1 MGAAASRRL
10 FHQAALLISEAVTG
24 KPEAQARKQIDRQL
38 AEAGWLVQNRAAA
51 NPHAAL
57 GVAIREFPLKGG
69 PVDYGLYVG
78 GAVAGAVEAKK
89 EGWTLSGVELQS
101 QRYSIGLPDTLPA
114 YRRPLPFLYESTG
127 TETQFTNLLDPEPR
141 SREVFTFHRPETH
154 REWLQEAGYEQV
166 RTLPGVAEA
175 QAPYEAGSTLRAR
188 LKTLPP
194 LVTDGL
200 WPPQVAAIRNLEES
214 LAANKPRAL
223 IQMATGSGK
232 TFTAANFTYRLA
244 RFAKAKR
251 ILFLVD
257 RGNLGRQA
265 RREFEQFVT
274 PDDGRKFSELYVV
287 QHLTS
292 NVLDPT
298 AKVVI
303 GTIQRLYSML
313 RGEEELTEE
322 ADEASSFDAAPT
334 LTKAPLPVA
343 YNLNLPIETFDVI
356 VTDECHRSI
365 YNLWRQVLEYFD
377 AFIVGLTATPSK
389 QTLGFFHQNLVM
401 EYDHEKAVADGV
413 NVDFDVYE
421 IRTEITQGGSKV
433 DAGLFVDKRD
443 RQTRQRRWEQ
453 LEDDL
458 VYDARQLD
466 RAVVAQDQLR
476 TVIRTFREKLFSE
489 IFPGRT
495 EVPKTLIFAKDD
507 SHAEDIVRVVREEFG
522 KGNDFCAKIT
532 YKTTG
537 AKPEDL
543 LASFRNSYN
552 PRIAV
557 TVDMIATG
565 TDVRPIEIVFFMRSV
580 RSRTFFEQMK
590 GRGVRVINPTDLQA
604 VTPDAR
610 AKTRFVIVD
619 AVGIS
624 HEDLSDSVSL
634 EKRPFVSFEKLLE
647 QIAFGNREADVL
659 SSLASRLARL
669 DRQLGS
675 ADRKLL
681 TDLAGGRPIRGLAA
695 GLVDALDPDVQLDA
709 ARTATGETE
718 PSADAI
724 TEAAAQ
730 LLAEAA
736 KPIATNPDLRSKLIE
751 LKQSYEQTIDTTSVD
766 TVLKAGYSEEAT
778 EAARGIVHDFEA
790 FIHDHRDEID
800 ALQILFSRPHG
811 RRLTFE
817 QVRELAEAIKRP
829 PRQWT
834 PEILWEAYER
844 LDRSKVRGSGE
855 RTLADLVS
863 LVRYAVDEREELVPY
878 ADQVRARFDNWLA
891 QQESSGRSFM
901 PEQLRW
907 LEMIRNQVATSL
919 GVELTD
925 FDYVPFNQKGGVA
938 RAAKVFG
945 PELPSLLY
953 ELNEALS

>member
-1 MGAAASRRL
+1 LTA
-10 FHQAALLISEAVTG
+10 
-24 KPEAQARKQIDRQL
+24 KPEAEARKEIDHQL
-38 AEAGWLVQNRAAA
+38 TEAGWLVQDRAAA

-89 EGWTLSGVELQS
+89 EGWTLSGVEVQS
-101 QRYSIGLPDTLPA
+101 QRYSQGLPDTLPA

-127 TETQFTNLLDPEPR
+127 KETQFTNLLDPEPR

-154 REWLQEAGYEQV
+154 REWLQQAGYEQV
-166 RTLPGVAEA
+166 RTLPSVAEA
-175 QAPYEAGSTLRAR
+175 PAPYEAGATLRAR

-194 LVTDGL
+194 LVTNGL
-200 WPPQVAAIRNLEES
+200 WPPQVTAIRNLEAS
-214 LAANKPRAL
+214 LAANRPRAL

-244 RFAKAKR
+244 KFAKAKR

-287 QHLTS
+287 QHLSS

-313 RGEEELTEE
+313 QGEEELPEE

-334 LTKAPLPVA
+334 LAKAPLPVA
-343 YNLNLPIETFDVI
+343 YNQGLPIETFDVI

-377 AFIVGLTATPSK
+377 AFLIGLTATPSK
-389 QTLGFFHQNLVM
+389 QTLGFFKQNLVM

-421 IRTEITQGGSKV
+421 IRTEITQVGSKV
-433 DAGLFVDKRD
+433 DAGLWVDKRD
-443 RQTRQRRWEQ
+443 RLTRERRWEQ
-453 LEDDL
+453 LDEEL
-458 VYDARQLD
+458 SYEASQLD

-476 TVIRTFREKLFSE
+476 TVIRTFRDKLFTE

-565 TDVRPIEIVFFMRSV
+565 TDVKPIEIVFFMRSV

-590 GRGVRVINPTDLQA
+590 GRGVRVINDTDLRA

-610 AKTRFVIVD
+610 SKTRFVIVD

-624 HEDLSDSVSL
+624 HEELTDTTSL
-634 EKRPFVSFEKLLE
+634 EKKPSVSFEKLLE
-647 QIAFGNREADVL
+647 QVAFGNRETDVL

-669 DRQLGS
+669 DRQISS
-675 ADRKLL
+675 ADRQLL
-681 TDLAGGRPIRGLAA
+681 ADIADGRSIRDLAAA
-695 GLVDALDPDVQLDA
+695 LVDALDPDSQLDA
-709 ARTATGETE
+709 AKLATGDAD
-718 PSADAI
+718 PSAAAIEDA
-724 TEAAAQ
+724 ASQ
-730 LLAEAA
+730 LLANATA
-736 KPIATNPDLRSKLIE
+736 PIASNPELRSQLVE

-766 TVLKAGYSEEAT
+766 AVITAGYSVEAT

-790 FIHDHRDEID
+790 FIAEHRDEID
-800 ALQILFSRPHG
+800 ALQILFSQPYRH
-811 RRLTFE
+811 RLTFE
-817 QVRELAEAIKRP
+817 QVRELADAIRRP

-834 PEILWEAYER
+834 PTVLWEAYER
-844 LDRSKVRGSGE
+844 LDRSKVHGHGE

-863 LVRYAVDEREELVPY
+863 LVRFAVHEQQQLVPY
-878 ADQVRARFDNWLA
+878 ADQVRERFDNWLA
-891 QQESSGRSFM
+891 QQETAGRIFTE
-901 PEQLRW
+901 EQVRW
-907 LEMIRNQVATSL
+907 LEMIRDQIAGSL
-919 GVELTD
+919 GIELSD
-925 FDYVPFNQKGGVA
+925 FDYVPFNQEGGA
-938 RAAKVFG
+938 GRAAVLFG
-945 PELPSLLY
+945 SDLRALLAQLNDEL
-953 ELNEALS
+953 AQ

>member
-1 MGAAASRRL
+1 LPA
-10 FHQAALLISEAVTG
+10 
-24 KPEAQARKQIDRQL
+24 KPESRAREEIDRQL
-38 AEAGWLVQNRAAA
+38 SEAGWIVQDRAAA
-51 NPHAAL
+51 NLSAGP
-57 GVAIREFPLKGG
+57 GVAVREFPLKGG
-69 PVDYGLYVG
+69 PVDYLLYLD
-78 GAVAGAVEAKK
+78 GAAAGAVEAKK
-89 EGWTLSGVELQS
+89 EGWTLSGVEAQS
-101 QRYSIGLPDTLPA
+101 KRYSEGLPDALPA

-127 TETQFTNLLDPEPR
+127 KETYFTNLLDPEPR
-141 SREVFTFHRPETH
+141 SREVLTFHRPETH
-154 REWLQEAGYEQV
+154 REWLQQAGYEQS
-166 RTLPGVAEA
+166 RRALPGVAEPP
-175 QAPYEAGSTLRAR
+175 APYTEGDTLRAR
-188 LKTLPP
+188 LKALPP
-194 LVTDGL
+194 LDTGDL
-200 WPPQVAAIRNLEES
+200 WRAQITAIENLEES

-244 RFAKAKR
+244 KFAKAKR

-265 RREFEQFVT
+265 KKEFEQFVT

-313 RGEEELTEE
+313 QGQEELPEE
-322 ADEASSFDAAPT
+322 ADEVSSFEAVLPLA
-334 LTKAPLPVA
+334 KAPLPVA
-343 YNLNLPIETFDVI
+343 YNPRIPIETFDVI
-356 VTDECHRSI
+356 ITDEAHRSI

-377 AFIVGLTATPSK
+377 AFCIGLTATPSK
-389 QTLGFFHQNLVM
+389 QTLGFFKQNLVM
-401 EYDHEKAVADGV
+401 EYDHERAVADGV
-413 NVDFDVYE
+413 NVDFDVFE
-421 IRTEITQGGSKV
+421 IRTEITQAGSKV

-443 RQTRQRRWEQ
+443 RQTRERRWEQ
-453 LEDDL
+453 LDEEFT
-458 VYDARQLD
+458 YDASQLD

-476 TVIRTFREKLFSE
+476 TVIRTFRDKLPE

-522 KGNDFCAKIT
+522 KGNDFCVKIT

-590 GRGVRVINPTDLQA
+590 GRGVRVINPTDLRA

-610 AKTRFVIVD
+610 AKDRFVIVD

-624 HEDLSDSVSL
+624 HEDLTDTVSL
-634 EKRPFVSFEKLLE
+634 EKKPSVSFEKLLE
-647 QIAFGNREADVL
+647 QVAFGNREADLL

-669 DRQLGS
+669 DRQLSS
-675 ADRKLL
+675 ADRHLL
-681 TDLAGGRPIRGLAA
+681 TDAADGHSIRELAA
-695 GLVDALDPDVQLDA
+695 ALVEALDPDVQVEA
-709 ARTATGETE
+709 ARVATGETD
-718 PSADAI
+718 PPASAVE
-724 TEAAAQ
+724 EAAAH
-730 LLAEAA
+730 LLDEAA
-736 KPIATNPDLRSKLIE
+736 QPIAANPELRAKLVE
-751 LKQSYEQTIDTTSVD
+751 LKHAYEQTIDTTSVD
-766 TVLKAGYSEEAT
+766 TMLKAGYSEEAT
-778 EAARGIVHDFEA
+778 EAARGIVHDFET
-790 FIHDHRDEID
+790 FIMEHRDQLD
-800 ALQILFSRPHG
+800 ALQILFSRPYR

-834 PEILWEAYER
+834 PEVLWQAYER
-844 LDRSKVRGSGE
+844 LDRLKVHGSGE

-863 LVRYAVDEREELVPY
+863 LVRFAVHEQDELVPY
-878 ADQVRARFDNWLA
+878 AEQVRERFDSWLA
-891 QQESSGRSFM
+891 QQGSAGRTFTA
-901 PEQLRW
+901 EQLRW
-907 LEMIRNQVATSL
+907 LEMTRDQVATSL
-919 GVELTD
+919 GVEMGD
-925 FDYVPFNQKGGVA
+925 FDYVPFNQEGGVG
-938 RAAKVFG
+938 RASQLFG
-945 PELPSLLY
+945 PELPSLLADLNT
-953 ELNEALS
+953 ELSG

>member
-1 MGAAASRRL
+1 MTIRTLADGWYPQR
-10 FHQAALLISEAVTG
+10 ALTAQ
-24 KPEAQARKQIDRQL
+24 PEARAREQIDRQL
-38 AEAGWLVQNRAAA
+38 TDAGWIVQDRAAA
-51 NPHAAL
+51 NLSAGP
-57 GVAIREFPLKGG
+57 GVAVREFPLKGG
-69 PVDYGLYVG
+69 PVDYLLYLD
-78 GAVAGAVEAKK
+78 GAAAGAVEAKK
-89 EGWTLSGVELQS
+89 EGWTLSGVEAQS
-101 QRYSIGLPDTLPA
+101 RRYSEGLPDALPA

-127 TETQFTNLLDPEPR
+127 VETQFTNLLDPEPR

-154 REWLQEAGYEQV
+154 REWLQQAGYEQS
-166 RTLPGVAEA
+166 RRALPGVAEPP
-175 QAPYEAGSTLRAR
+175 APYTEGDTLRAR
-188 LKTLPP
+188 LKTMPP
-194 LVTDGL
+194 LMTEAL
-200 WPPQVAAIRNLEES
+200 WKPQITAIENLEQS
-214 LAANKPRAL
+214 LAQNKPRAL

-244 RFAKAKR
+244 KFGKAKR

-265 RREFEQFVT
+265 RKEFEQFVT

-287 QHLTS
+287 QHLSS

-303 GTIQRLYSML
+303 GTIQRMYSML
-313 RGEEELTEE
+313 QGQEDLPEE
-322 ADEASSFDAAPT
+322 ADEVSSFDAAPT
-334 LTKAPLPVA
+334 LIKEPLPVS
-343 YNLNLPIETFDVI
+343 YNPKIPIETFDVI
-356 VTDECHRSI
+356 ITDEAHRSI

-377 AFIVGLTATPSK
+377 AFVIGLTATPSK
-389 QTLGFFHQNLVM
+389 QTLGFFNQNLVM
-401 EYDHEKAVADGV
+401 EYDHERAVADGV
-413 NVDFDVYE
+413 NVDFDVFE
-421 IRTEITQGGSKV
+421 IRTEITQAGAKV
-433 DAGLFVDKRD
+433 DAGLVVDKRD

-453 LEDDL
+453 LDEDFT
-458 VYDARQLD
+458 YDAGQLD

-476 TVIRTFREKLFSE
+476 TVIRTFRDKLPE

-522 KGNDFCAKIT
+522 KGNDFCVKIT

-624 HEDLSDSVSL
+624 HEELTDTVSL
-634 EKRPFVSFEKLLE
+634 EKKPSVSFEKLLE
-647 QIAFGNREADVL
+647 QIAFGNRETDLL

-669 DRQLGS
+669 DRQLSS
-675 ADRKLL
+675 ADRQLL
-681 TDLAGGRPIRGLAA
+681 TDAADGHSIRELAA
-695 GLVDALDPDVQLDA
+695 ALVDALDPDVQIEA
-709 ARTATGETE
+709 ARMATGETD
-718 PSADAI
+718 PAASAVEGAAARLLG
-724 TEAAAQ
+724 EAAQ
-730 LLAEAA
+730 
-736 KPIATNPDLRSKLIE
+736 PIAGNPDLRAKLVE

-790 FIHDHRDEID
+790 FIAEHRDEID
-800 ALQILFSRPHG
+800 ALQILFSRPYR

-834 PEILWEAYER
+834 PEVLWEAYER
-844 LDRSKVRGSGE
+844 LDLAKVHGSGE

-863 LVRYAVDEREELVPY
+863 LVRFAVHEQDELVPY
-878 ADQVRARFDNWLA
+878 AEQVRERFDNWLA
-891 QQESSGRSFM
+891 QQESAGRMFT
-901 PEQLRW
+901 PEQTRW
-907 LEMIRNQVATSL
+907 LVMIRDQVATSL
-919 GVELTD
+919 GIEMSD
-925 FDYVPFNQKGGVA
+925 FDYVPFNQEGGAGKAVQL
-938 RAAKVFG
+938 FG
-945 PELPSLLY
+945 PHLTGLIN
-953 ELNEALS
+953 ELNGALSG

>member
-1 MGAAASRRL
+1 MTA
-10 FHQAALLISEAVTG
+10 
-24 KPEAQARKQIDRQL
+24 KPESRAREQIDRQL
-38 AEAGWLVQNRAAA
+38 TDAGWIVQDRAAA
-51 NPHAAL
+51 NLSAGP
-57 GVAIREFPLKGG
+57 GVAVREFPLKGG
-69 PVDYGLYVG
+69 PVDYLLYLD
-78 GAVAGAVEAKK
+78 GAAAGAVEAKK
-89 EGWTLSGVELQS
+89 EGWTLSGVEAQS
-101 QRYSIGLPDTLPA
+101 KRYSEGLPDALPA

-127 TETQFTNLLDPEPR
+127 KETYFTNLLDPEPR

-154 REWLQEAGYEQV
+154 REWLQQAGYEHS
-166 RTLPGVAEA
+166 RRALPGVAEPR
-175 QAPYEAGSTLRAR
+175 APYTEGDTLRAR
-188 LKTLPP
+188 LKILPP
-194 LVTDGL
+194 LDQGDL
-200 WPPQVAAIRNLEES
+200 WKAQITAIENLEES

-244 RFAKAKR
+244 KFAKAKR

-265 RREFEQFVT
+265 KKEFEQFVT

-287 QHLTS
+287 QHLSS

-313 RGEEELTEE
+313 QGQEELPEE
-322 ADEASSFDAAPT
+322 ADEVSSFEAAPP
-334 LTKAPLPVA
+334 LAKAPLPVS
-343 YNLNLPIETFDVI
+343 YNPRIPIETFDVI
-356 VTDECHRSI
+356 ITDEAHRSI

-377 AFIVGLTATPSK
+377 AFVIGLTATPSK
-389 QTLGFFHQNLVM
+389 QTLGFFKQNLVM
-401 EYDHEKAVADGV
+401 EYDHERAVADGV
-413 NVDFDVYE
+413 NVDFDVFE
-421 IRTEITQGGSKV
+421 IRTEITQAGSKV

-443 RQTRQRRWEQ
+443 RETRERRWQQ
-453 LEDDL
+453 LDEDL
-458 VYDARQLD
+458 SYEAGQLD
-466 RAVVAQDQLR
+466 RAVVAEDQLR
-476 TVIRTFREKLFSE
+476 TVIRTFRDKLFTE

-565 TDVRPIEIVFFMRSV
+565 TDVKPIEIVFFMRSV

-590 GRGVRVINPTDLQA
+590 GRGVRVINPTDLRA

-610 AKTRFVIVD
+610 AKDRFVIVD

-624 HEDLSDSVSL
+624 HEDLTDTVSL
-634 EKRPFVSFEKLLE
+634 EKKPSVSFEKLLE
-647 QIAFGNREADVL
+647 QVAFGNRDTDLL

-669 DRQLGS
+669 DRQLSS
-675 ADRKLL
+675 ADRQLL
-681 TDLAGGRPIRGLAA
+681 TDAADGRSIRELAA
-695 GLVDALDPDVQLDA
+695 RLVDALDPDVQIEA
-709 ARTATGETE
+709 ARVATGETD
-718 PSADAI
+718 PPASAVE
-724 TEAAAQ
+724 EAAAR
-730 LLAEAA
+730 LLGEAA
-736 KPIATNPDLRSKLIE
+736 QPLAANPELRAKLVE
-751 LKQSYEQTIDTTSVD
+751 LKHSYEQTIDTTSVD

-790 FIHDHRDEID
+790 FIAEHRDELD
-800 ALQILFSRPHG
+800 ALQILFSQPYR

-817 QVRELAEAIKRP
+817 QVRELADAIKRP

-834 PEILWEAYER
+834 PEVLWQAYER
-844 LDRSKVRGSGE
+844 LDRSKVHGSGD

-863 LVRYAVDEREELVPY
+863 LVRFAVHDQEELVPY
-878 ADQVRARFDNWLA
+878 AEQVRERFDNWLA
-891 QQESSGRSFM
+891 QQESAGRAFT
-901 PEQLRW
+901 PEQMRW
-907 LEMIRNQVATSL
+907 LGMIRDQIAASL
-919 GVELTD
+919 GVELGD
-925 FDYVPFNQKGGVA
+925 FDYVPFNQEGGAA
-938 RAAKVFG
+938 RADHLFG
-945 PELPSLLY
+945 NELPRLLA
-953 ELNEALS
+953 ELNEALAE

>member
-1 MGAAASRRL
+1 
-10 FHQAALLISEAVTG
+10 
-24 KPEAQARKQIDRQL
+24 
-38 AEAGWLVQNRAAA
+38 
-51 NPHAAL
+51 
-57 GVAIREFPLKGG
+57 
-69 PVDYGLYVG
+69 
-78 GAVAGAVEAKK
+78 
-89 EGWTLSGVELQS
+89 
-101 QRYSIGLPDTLPA
+101 
-114 YRRPLPFLYESTG
+114 
-127 TETQFTNLLDPEPR
+127 
-141 SREVFTFHRPETH
+141 
-154 REWLQEAGYEQV
+154 
-166 RTLPGVAEA
+166 VAEA
-175 QAPYEAGSTLRAR
+175 PGPYEAGATLRAR
-188 LKTLPP
+188 MRTLPP
-194 LVTDGL
+194 LITDGL
-200 WPPQVAAIRNLEES
+200 WPPQITAIRNLEES
-214 LAANKPRAL
+214 LASNKPRAL

-244 RFAKAKR
+244 KFGKAKR

-313 RGEEELTEE
+313 RGEEELAEE
-322 ADEASSFDAAPT
+322 ADEVSSFDAAPT
-334 LTKAPLPVA
+334 FAKAPLPVV
-343 YNLNLPIETFDVI
+343 YNPNLPIETFDVI

-377 AFIVGLTATPSK
+377 AFLIGLTATPSK

-421 IRTEITQGGSKV
+421 IRTAITQAGSKV

-453 LEDDL
+453 LDDDL
-458 VYDARQLD
+458 VYDAGQLD

-476 TVIRTFREKLFSE
+476 TVIRTFRDKLFTE

-522 KGNDFCAKIT
+522 KGNDFCTKIT

-565 TDVRPIEIVFFMRSV
+565 TDVKPIEIVFFMRSV

-619 AVGIS
+619 AVAIS
-624 HEDLSDSVSL
+624 HEDLTDSVSL
-634 EKRPFVSFEKLLE
+634 EKKPYVSFEKLLE
-647 QIAFGNREADVL
+647 QVAFGNREADVL

-675 ADRKLL
+675 ADRQFL
-681 TDLAGGRPIRGLAA
+681 TDIAGGQPLRGLAA
-695 GLVDALDPDVQLDA
+695 ALVDALDPDIQLKA
-709 ARTATGETE
+709 ARKTTGEAE
-718 PSADAI
+718 PSAEAVE
-724 TEAAAQ
+724 EAAAH
-730 LLAEAA
+730 LLMEAA
-736 KPIATNPDLRSKLIE
+736 KPIATNPDLRKKLVE
-751 LKQSYEQTIDTTSVD
+751 LKQAYEQTIDTTSVD

-790 FIHDHRDEID
+790 YIRDHHDELD
-800 ALQILFSRPHG
+800 ALQILFSQPHR

-834 PEILWEAYER
+834 PEVLWEAYER
-844 LDRSKVRGSGE
+844 LDKSKVHGSGE

-863 LVRYAVDEREELVPY
+863 LVRYAVHEQEELVPY
-878 ADQVRARFDNWLA
+878 AEQVRERFGNWLA
-891 QQESSGRSFM
+891 QQESAGRTFTS
-901 PEQLRW
+901 EQLRW
-907 LEMIRNQVATSL
+907 LEMIRDQVATSL
-919 GVELTD
+919 GVEMDD
-925 FDYVPFNQKGGVA
+925 FEYVPFNQEGGVA
-938 RAAKVFG
+938 KAVAVLG
-945 PELPSLLY
+945 SELPLTLQ
-953 ELNEALS
+953 ELNAALSL

>member
-1 MGAAASRRL
+1 MTA
-10 FHQAALLISEAVTG
+10 
-24 KPEAQARKQIDRQL
+24 KPEAEARKEIDRQL
-38 AEAGWLVQNRAAA
+38 TDAGWLVQDRAAA

-101 QRYSIGLPDTLPA
+101 QRYSHGLPDALPA

-127 TETQFTNLLDPEPR
+127 KETQFTNLLDPDPR

-154 REWLQEAGYEQV
+154 QEWLRQAGYEQV
-166 RTLPGVAEA
+166 RTLPNVAEA
-175 QAPYEAGSTLRAR
+175 PAPYEAGATLRAR

-194 LVTDGL
+194 LMTDGL
-200 WPPQVAAIRNLEES
+200 WPPQVSAIHNVEES
-214 LAANKPRAL
+214 LAENRPRAL

-232 TFTAANFTYRLA
+232 TFVAANLTYRLA
-244 RFAKAKR
+244 KFAKAKR

-265 RREFEQFVT
+265 RKEFEQFVT

-287 QHLTS
+287 QHLSS

-303 GTIQRLYSML
+303 GTIQRVYSML
-313 RGEEELTEE
+313 QGEEELPEE
-322 ADEASSFDAAPT
+322 ADEVSSFEAAPT
-334 LTKAPLPVA
+334 LKREPLPVA
-343 YNLNLPIETFDVI
+343 YNPSLPIETFDVI

-377 AFIVGLTATPSK
+377 AFLIGLTATPSK
-389 QTLGFFHQNLVM
+389 QTLGFFRQNLVM
-401 EYDHEKAVADGV
+401 EYDHERAVADGV

-421 IRTEITQGGSKV
+421 IRTEITQAGSKV
-433 DAGLFVDKRD
+433 DAGLYVDKRD
-443 RQTRQRRWEQ
+443 RQTREKRWEQ
-453 LEDDL
+453 LDEEL
-458 VYDARQLD
+458 VYEASELD
-466 RAVVAQDQLR
+466 RAVVAADQLR
-476 TVIRTFREKLFSE
+476 TVIRTFRDKLFTE

-565 TDVRPIEIVFFMRSV
+565 TDVKPIEIVFFMRAV

-590 GRGVRVINPTDLQA
+590 GRGVRVINDTDLRA

-610 AKTRFVIVD
+610 SKDRFVIVD
-619 AVGIS
+619 AVGIV
-624 HEDLSDSVSL
+624 HEDLTDTVSL
-634 EKRPFVSFEKLLE
+634 EKKPSVSFEKLLE
-647 QIAFGNREADVL
+647 EVAFGNREADVL

-669 DRQLGS
+669 DRQLS
-675 ADRKLL
+675 STDRQLL
-681 TDLAGGRPIRGLAA
+681 TDVAGARSIRDLAA
-695 GLVDALDPDVQLDA
+695 ALVDALDPDVQVKA
-709 ARTATGETE
+709 AQRVTGEAE
-718 PSADAI
+718 PSVADV
-724 TEAAAQ
+724 EDAAAQ

-736 KPIATNPDLRSKLIE
+736 KPIATNPDLRNKLIE
-751 LKQSYEQTIDTTSVD
+751 LKHSYEQTIDTTSVD

-778 EAARGIVHDFEA
+778 EAARGIVHDFET
-790 FIHDHRDEID
+790 FIQENRDQID
-800 ALQILFSRPHG
+800 ALQILFSRPHR

-817 QVRELAEAIKRP
+817 QVRELADAIKRP

-834 PEILWEAYER
+834 PDVLWEAYER
-844 LDRSKVRGSGE
+844 LDRSKVRGAGE

-863 LVRYAVDEREELVPY
+863 LVRFAVRDQDALVPY
-878 ADQVRARFDNWLA
+878 AEQVRERFDNWLA
-891 QQESSGRSFM
+891 QQESAGRTFT
-901 PEQLRW
+901 PEQMRW
-907 LEMIRNQVATSL
+907 LEMIRDQIAASL
-919 GVELTD
+919 GIEMSD
-925 FDYVPFNQKGGVA
+925 FDYVPFNQEGGIG
-938 RAAKVFG
+938 RASALFG
-945 PELPSLLY
+945 SNLSNLLA
-953 ELNEALS
+953 ELNAELSG

>member
-1 MGAAASRRL
+1 MG
-10 FHQAALLISEAVTG
+10 TP
-24 KPEAQARKQIDRQL
+24 KPEAKAREQIDRQL
-38 AEAGWLVQNRAAA
+38 AEAGWLIQDRVAA

-89 EGWTLSGVELQS
+89 EGWTLSGVEFQS

-154 REWLQEAGYEQV
+154 REWLQQAGYEQV
-166 RTLPGVAEA
+166 RTLPGVAESP
-175 QAPYEAGSTLRAR
+175 APYEAGATLRAR
-188 LKTLPP
+188 MKTLPP
-194 LVTDGL
+194 LLTDGL
-200 WPPQVAAIRNLEES
+200 WPPQVTAIRNLEES

-232 TFTAANFTYRLA
+232 TFTAANFTYRIA
-244 RFAKAKR
+244 KFGKAKR

-303 GTIQRLYSML
+303 GTIQRMYSIL
-313 RGEEELTEE
+313 RGEDELAEE
-322 ADEASSFDAAPT
+322 ADEVSSFDAAPT
-334 LTKAPLPVA
+334 LAKAPLPVA
-343 YNLNLPIETFDVI
+343 YNPNLPIETFDVI

-377 AFIVGLTATPSK
+377 AFLIGLTATPSK

-421 IRTEITQGGSKV
+421 IQTAITQAGSKV

-443 RQTRQRRWEQ
+443 RQTRQRRWQ
-453 LEDDL
+453 LLDEDL
-458 VYDARQLD
+458 VYDASQLD

-476 TVIRTFREKLFSE
+476 TVVRTFRDKLFTD

-507 SHAEDIVRVVREEFG
+507 SHAEDIVRVIREEFG
-522 KGNDFCAKIT
+522 KGNDFCTKIT

-565 TDVRPIEIVFFMRSV
+565 TDVKPIEIVFFMRSV

-610 AKTRFVIVD
+610 AKTRFVIID

-624 HEDLSDSVSL
+624 HEDLTDTVSL
-634 EKRPFVSFEKLLE
+634 EKKPFVSFEKLLE
-647 QIAFGNREADVL
+647 QVAFGNRETDVL

-669 DRQLGS
+669 DRQLS
-675 ADRKLL
+675 AADRQLV
-681 TDLAGGRPIRGLAA
+681 TEVSGGRSISNLSAA
-695 GLVDALDPDVQLDA
+695 LVDALDPDVQLQT
-709 ARTATGETE
+709 ARSATGESE
-718 PSADAI
+718 PSAAAI
-724 TEAAAQ
+724 ADAAAQ
-730 LLAEAA
+730 LFAEAA
-736 KPIATNPDLRSKLIE
+736 KPIATNPDLRAKLVA

-766 TVLKAGYSEEAT
+766 TILKAGYSAEAT
-778 EAARGIVHDFEA
+778 EAARGIVRDFEA
-790 FIHDHRDEID
+790 FIREHRDEID
-800 ALQILFSRPHG
+800 ALQILFSRPHR

-834 PEILWEAYER
+834 PGVLWEAYER
-844 LDRSKVRGSGE
+844 LDKSRVRSSGE

-863 LVRYAVDEREELVPY
+863 VVRFAIHDQEELVPY
-878 ADQVRARFDNWLA
+878 ADQVGERFANWLA
-891 QQESSGRSFM
+891 QQQSAGRSFTR
-901 PEQLRW
+901 EQLRW
-907 LEMIRNQVATSL
+907 LEMIRDQVATSL
-919 GVELTD
+919 GIEMSD
-925 FDYVPFNQKGGVA
+925 FDYVPFNQEGGVGKA
-938 RAAKVFG
+938 SALFG
-945 PELPSLLY
+945 PDLARLLA
-953 ELNEALS
+953 ELNAELSG

>member
-1 MGAAASRRL
+1 LTA
-10 FHQAALLISEAVTG
+10 
-24 KPEAQARKQIDRQL
+24 KPEAEARKEIDRQL
-38 AEAGWLVQNRAAA
+38 GEAGWLVQDRAAA
-51 NPHAAL
+51 NPQAAL

-101 QRYSIGLPDTLPA
+101 QRYSQGLPDTLPA

-127 TETQFTNLLDPEPR
+127 KETQFTNLLDPEPR

-154 REWLQEAGYEQV
+154 REWLQQAGYEQI
-166 RTLPGVAEA
+166 RTLPSVAEA
-175 QAPYEAGSTLRAR
+175 PAPYEAGATLRAR
-188 LKTLPP
+188 LNTLPP
-194 LVTDGL
+194 LMTNGL
-200 WPPQVAAIRNLEES
+200 WPPQVTAIRNLEES
-214 LAANKPRAL
+214 LGANKPRAL

-244 RFAKAKR
+244 KFAKAKR

-265 RREFEQFVT
+265 RKEFEQFVT

-287 QHLTS
+287 QHLSS

-313 RGEEELTEE
+313 QGQDELPEES
-322 ADEASSFDAAPT
+322 DEVSSFEAAPT
-334 LTKAPLPVA
+334 LTKEPLPVA
-343 YNLNLPIETFDVI
+343 YNPRIPIETFDVI

-377 AFIVGLTATPSK
+377 AFLIGLTATPSK

-421 IRTEITQGGSKV
+421 IRTEITQAGSKI

-443 RQTRQRRWEQ
+443 RQTRQRRWQQ
-453 LEDDL
+453 LDEDL
-458 VYDARQLD
+458 VYDTSQLD

-476 TVIRTFREKLFSE
+476 TVIRTFRDKLFTE

-537 AKPEDL
+537 VKPEDL

-624 HEDLSDSVSL
+624 HEDLTDSVSL
-634 EKRPFVSFEKLLE
+634 DKKPYVSFEKLLE
-647 QIAFGNREADVL
+647 QVAFGNREPDVL

-669 DRQLGS
+669 DRQLSS
-675 ADRKLL
+675 ADRQLL
-681 TDLAGGRPIRGLAA
+681 TDVARGRSIRDLSAA
-695 GLVDALDPDVQLDA
+695 LVDALDPDVQLEA
-709 ARTATGETE
+709 ARKATGQAE
-718 PSADAI
+718 PSAAEVA
-724 TEAAAQ
+724 EAGAQ
-730 LLAEAA
+730 LLAETA
-736 KPIATNPDLRSKLIE
+736 KLIASNPDLRNKLIE

-790 FIHDHRDEID
+790 FIHEHSDEID
-800 ALQILFSRPHG
+800 ALQILFGRPHR

-829 PRQWT
+829 PRKWT
-834 PEILWEAYER
+834 PEVLWEAYER
-844 LDRSKVRGSGE
+844 LDKSKVRGSGE

-863 LVRYAVDEREELVPY
+863 LVRFAVHEQDELVPY
-878 ADQVRARFDNWLA
+878 ADQVRQRFDNWLA
-891 QQESSGRSFM
+891 QQESAGRTFT

-907 LEMIRNQVATSL
+907 LEMIRDQAATSL
-919 GVELTD
+919 GIELSD
-925 FDYVPFNQKGGVA
+925 FDYVPFNQEGGVG
-938 RAAKVFG
+938 RAVSLFG
-945 PELPSLLY
+945 QSLPRLLD
-953 ELNEALS
+953 ELNEALPR

>member
-1 MGAAASRRL
+1 MTDG
-10 FHQAALLISEAVTG
+10 
-24 KPEAQARKQIDRQL
+24 PEGRARKEIDRQL
-38 AEAGWLVQNRAAA
+38 AEAGWLVQDRVTA

-57 GVAIREFPLKGG
+57 GVAIREFPLKSG
-69 PVDYGLYVG
+69 PVDYGLYVA
-78 GAVAGAVEAKK
+78 GAVAGAVEAKR
-89 EGWTLSGVELQS
+89 EGFTLTGVEVQS
-101 QRYSIGLPDTLPA
+101 QRYSQGLPDALPA

-127 TETQFTNLLDPEPR
+127 NETQFTNLLDPEPR

-154 REWLQEAGYEQV
+154 LGWLQQAGYEQI
-166 RTLPGVAEA
+166 RTLPSVTETP
-175 QAPYEAGSTLRAR
+175 APYEAGATLRAR

-194 LVTDGL
+194 LMTDGL
-200 WPPQVAAIRNLEES
+200 WPPQITAIENLETS
-214 LAANKPRAL
+214 MAANKPRAL

-244 RFAKAKR
+244 KFAKAKR

-265 RREFEQFVT
+265 RKEFEQFVT

-287 QHLTS
+287 QHLNS

-313 RGEEELTEE
+313 RGEEELPEE
-322 ADEASSFDAAPT
+322 ADELSTFEAAPT
-334 LTKAPLPVA
+334 LAKAPLPVA
-343 YNLNLPIETFDVI
+343 YNPRLPIETFDVI

-377 AFIVGLTATPSK
+377 AFIIGLTATPSK

-421 IRTEITQGGSKV
+421 IRTEITQAGSKV

-453 LEDDL
+453 LDEDL
-458 VYDARQLD
+458 VYDASQLD

-476 TVIRTFREKLFSE
+476 TVVRTFRDKLFTE
-489 IFPGRT
+489 IFPGRS

-507 SHAEDIVRVVREEFG
+507 SHAEDIVRAVREEFG
-522 KGNDFCAKIT
+522 KGNDFCVKIT

-565 TDVRPIEIVFFMRSV
+565 TDVRPIEIVFFMRTV

-590 GRGVRVINPTDLQA
+590 GRGVRIINPTDLQA

-619 AVGIS
+619 SVGIS
-624 HEDLSDSVSL
+624 HEDLTDTTSL
-634 EKRPFVSFEKLLE
+634 EKKPTVSFEKLLE
-647 QIAFGNREADVL
+647 QVAFGNREADVL

-669 DRQLGS
+669 DRQLTPTERQLL
-675 ADRKLL
+675 ADL
-681 TDLAGGRPIRGLAA
+681 TGGHAIRDLAAA
-695 GLVDALDPDVQLDA
+695 LVDALDPDVQLEA
-709 ARTATGETE
+709 ARQAAGEPE
-718 PSADAI
+718 PSATAVE
-724 TEAAAQ
+724 EATTR

-736 KPIATNPDLRSKLIE
+736 KPIAANPDLRAKLIE
-751 LKQSYEQTIDTTSVD
+751 YQRSYEQTIDTTSVD

-778 EAARGIVHDFEA
+778 EAAQGIAQDFQT
-790 FIHDHRDEID
+790 FIRDHRDEIG
-800 ALQILFSRPHG
+800 ALQILFSSPRR

-834 PEILWEAYER
+834 PDVLWQAYER
-844 LDRSKVRGSGE
+844 LDKSRVHGSGG
-855 RTLADLVS
+855 RMLTDLVS
-863 LVRYAVDEREELVPY
+863 LVRFAVHEEDELVPY
-878 ADQVRARFDNWLA
+878 ADQVRGRFSNWLA
-891 QQESSGRSFM
+891 QQSSAGREYTD
-901 PEQLRW
+901 EQLHW
-907 LEMIRNQVATSL
+907 LRMIRDQVATSL
-919 GVELTD
+919 GIEIGD
-925 FDYVPFNQKGGVA
+925 FEYVPFNQEGGARKAVA
-938 RAAKVFG
+938 LFG
-945 PELPSLLY
+945 SELPNLLDG
-953 ELNEALS
+953 LNEALSG